1 MLRLTRQEQRAYAIA
16 VLAVALAT
24 GLTLLLRSLIE
35 PTFFLL
41 FFAAVA
47 FSAWYGGL
55 RSGILATVLAAL
67 VCAYLF
73 LAPLYSLG
81 MSRGNFVRLFLFSL
95 VALWISFLS
104 AELRTAKRRAEVSM
118 HKLRASEEQ
127 YRRIVETANE
137 GIWLIDPQ
145 ARTTYVNSQ
154 MAQML
159 GYSVEQMLGC
169 SYFEFIYESDRA
181 AAEHRIEQRKQGF
194 KDQSEFRLR
203 RRDGSLIWIFS
214 CTSPIFDDNGKF
226 SGVLAMVTDVS
237 DRKRVELEQEQLLE
251 REQAARV
258 QAETANRM
266 KDEFLAVLSHE
277 LRSPLNPIL
286 GWAKLLRSRKLNES
300 TTARALE
307 TIERNALVQ
316 SELIEDLLDVSGI
329 IQGKLSL
336 NISSVNLASTI
347 ESAIETVR
355 LAAEAK
361 SIQLYLK
368 IDSTVGMVK
377 GDSNRLQ
384 QALWNLLSNAVKF
397 TPNGGRVEVRLE
409 YNDTH
414 AQIQVSDT
422 GKGIHPDFLPYVFD
436 YFRQEN
442 STTTR
447 QFGGLGLGLAIVHHL
462 IELHGGSV
470 KAESPGEGLGTTL
483 TVTLPLMH
491 SDTLPPNENEALED
505 PPNLDGVRI
514 LVVDDEADTLD
525 LLVFILEKYG
535 VKVRAVTSSAEVL
548 EMLAQWQPDLLLS
561 DIGMPEIDGYMLIRQ
576 IRSLPPEQGGEIP
589 AIALTAYAGETNQQQ
604 ILQAGFT
611 RHITKPVEP
620 AKLAVAIASVVGRT
634 QFSPIK
640 HGGLGEL

>member
-1 MLRLTRQEQRAYAIA
+1 
-16 VLAVALAT
+16 
-24 GLTLLLRSLIE
+24 
-35 PTFFLL
+35 
-41 FFAAVA
+41 
-47 FSAWYGGL
+47 
-55 RSGILATVLAAL
+55 
-67 VCAYLF
+67 
-73 LAPLYSLG
+73 
-81 MSRGNFVRLFLFSL
+81 
-95 VALWISFLS
+95 
-104 AELRTAKRRAEVSM
+104 
-118 HKLRASEEQ
+118 

-159 GYSVEQMLGC
+159 GYSVEQMLGR

-181 AAEHRIEQRKQGF
+181 AAKYRFEQRKQGF
-194 KDQSEFRLR
+194 KDQSEFRLCCQ
-203 RRDGSLIWIFS
+203 DGSLIWVLS
-214 CTSPIFDDNGKF
+214 CTSPIFGDNGEF

-237 DRKRVELEQEQLLE
+237 DRKRAELEQKQLLE
-251 REQAARV
+251 REQAARA
-258 QAETANRM
+258 QAETANQM
-266 KDEFLAVLSHE
+266 KDEFLAILSHE

-286 GWAKLLRSRKLNES
+286 GWSKLLRSRKLDES

-316 SELIEDLLDVSGI
+316 SELIEDLLDVSRI
-329 IQGKLSL
+329 IRGKLSL

-361 SIQLYLK
+361 LIQLDLK
-368 IDSTVGMVK
+368 IDSTIGMVK

-384 QALWNLLSNAVKF
+384 QAIWNLLSNAVKF

-447 QFGGLGLGLAIVHHL
+447 QFGGLGLGLAIVRHL

-470 KAESPGEGLGTTL
+470 KAASPGEGLGTTL

-491 SDTLPPNENEALED
+491 LDALAPDKNSVLED
-505 PPNLDGVRI
+505 SPNLEGIRI
-514 LVVDDEADTLD
+514 LVVDDEADTLE
-525 LLVFILEKYG
+525 LLVFILEQYG
-535 VKVRAVTSSAEVL
+535 VEVRAVTSVAEVL
-548 EMLAQWQPDLLLS
+548 EVLAQWQPDLLLS
-561 DIGMPEIDGYMLIRQ
+561 DIGMPEIDGYMLICQ

-611 RHITKPVEP
+611 RHVTKPVEP
-620 AKLAVAIASVVGRT
+620 AKLVVAIASLVGRT
-634 QFSPIK
+634 QLSPV
-640 HGGLGEL
+640 HGCPLQKE

>member
-81 MSRGNFVRLFLFSL
+81 MSRGNLVRLFLFSL
-95 VALWISFLS
+95 VALWVSFLS

-203 RRDGSLIWIFS
+203 RRDGSLIWILS
-214 CTSPIFDDNGKF
+214 CTSPIFDDNGAF
-226 SGVLAMVTDVS
+226 SGILAMVTDVS

-355 LAAEAK
+355 LAAEAN

-377 GDSNRLQ
+377 GDSGRLQ
-384 QALWNLLSNAVKF
+384 QIIWNLLANAVKF
-397 TPNGGRVEVRLE
+397 TPEGGRVEVRLE
-409 YNDTH
+409 RVGTV
-414 AQIQVSDT
+414 AQITVSDT
-422 GKGIHPDFLPYVFD
+422 GKGISPDFLPFVFD
-436 YFRQEN
+436 YFRQADGA
-442 STTTR
+442 TTR
-447 QFGGLGLGLAIVHHL
+447 KFGGLGLGLAIVRHL
-462 IELHGGSV
+462 TELHGGTVTAQSL
-470 KAESPGEGLGTTL
+470 GEGQGATFI
-483 TVTLPLMH
+483 VRLPLLKEAAGLENQP
-491 SDTLPPNENEALED
+491 SPNCSTDELATSPLAG
-505 PPNLDGVRI
+505 LSI
-514 LVVDDEADTLD
+514 LVVDDDADTREYLS
-525 LLVFILEKYG
+525 F
-535 VKVRAVTSSAEVL
+535 VL
-548 EMLAQWQPDLLLS
+548 EQAGATVICAASADEALQVLVQSTPDLLLS
-561 DIGMPEIDGYMLIRQ
+561 DIGMPEMDGYMLMRRVRAMPSDRGGQ
-576 IRSLPPEQGGEIP
+576 IR
-589 AIALTAYAGETNQQQ
+589 AIALTAYAGEMNQQQ
-604 ILQAGFT
+604 AIAAGFQE
-611 RHITKPVEP
+611 HLSKPVDPEY
-620 AKLAVAIASVVGRT
+620 LIQAICSLSAANTALLRH
-634 QFSPIK
+634 P
-640 HGGLGEL
+640 